1 MHGEK
6 LKGRLL
12 MQYAPAGDQGR
23 VWMIH
28 KPESQEPY
36 TATHKLEEVIEE
48 LRDKGQEKLVWSKMP
63 GQEPKI
69 INIQRCPFKKQRYAA
84 ILKADEE
91 KRLVFG
97 VISEP
102 DTVDLQGD
110 VLSREEI
117 ARMARNFVDYVRE
130 FRDRHTLK
138 KVKVEIV
145 RSWIA
150 DKDEWMYGQLVKAG
164 SWLLLVRVLDDE
176 IWGKVKAGIYRAFS
190 IGGRGVRIERARP
203 DHKRSVTG
211 N

>member
-12 MQYAPAGDQGR
+12 MQYAPAGEQGR

-36 TATHKLEEVIEE
+36 TATHKLADVVEE
-48 LRDKGQEKLVWSKMP
+48 LREKAQEKLVWSAKP

-84 ILKADEE
+84 ILKADAE

-117 ARMARNFVDYVRE
+117 ARMARNFVEYVRE
-130 FRDRHTLK
+130 FRDRHTSR

-150 DKDEWMYGQLVKAG
+150 EKDEWMYGQLVKAG

-176 IWGKVKAGIYRAFS
+176 VWGKIKAGVYRAFS
-190 IGGRGVRIERARP
+190 IGGRGIRIERTRP
-203 DHKRSVTG
+203 DHK
-211 N
+211 